1 MGAGM
6 SKLDVKV
13 YNSITEISPEVW
25 DGIAAGRGFQSHR
38 WYTFGERAMADC
50 PPTYLVAYEGD
61 KPTAG
66 GAFFRVH
73 NEPLPLP
80 SVARQFMASILK
92 HRPLLIC
99 RSPLAD
105 TSALLL
111 PGEPQ
116 RDEALAVLTKA
127 AQEQFK
133 KQRCSFLVF
142 DFLLTEQ
149 LKYPGW
155 MRGLEPITVSEPG
168 TYMPIEWD
176 SFEAYLEAGNK
187 KDRQHYKKSIKE
199 AEENGLVLSK
209 HTSVSDIDT
218 ALNLV
223 RNVSIWH
230 GSAPNPWMRGLLEN
244 FSMTDGTWLELRK
257 DEKLVGCGAVLR
269 DNKFQLA
276 TALGLEDDV
285 PGGYFYLLYAALQEA
300 FEHNIRLVRFG
311 TGAYDIKRRLGFH
324 LEDTNHAMVAFAGFP
339 ARAAKK
345 LVAD

>member
-6 SKLDVKV
+6 SNLEVQV
-13 YNSITEISPEVW
+13 YNSITEISPELW
-25 DGIAAGRGFQSHR
+25 DSIAAGRGFQSHS
-38 WYTFGERAMADC
+38 WYRFGERAMADSK
-50 PPTYLVAYEGD
+50 PTYLIAFDGEKAVAA
-61 KPTAG
+61 TAL
-66 GAFFRVH
+66 FKVH

-80 SVARQFMASILK
+80 SVARRFMSSVLK
-92 HRPLLIC
+92 RRPLLIC

-111 PGEPQ
+111 PGEPL
-116 RDEALAVLTKA
+116 RDEALTILTQA
-127 AQEQFK
+127 AREQFK

-155 MRGLEPITVSEPG
+155 TSGFEPITLSEPG
-168 TYMPIEWD
+168 TYMPMEWD
-176 SFEAYLEAGNK
+176 SFQSYLESGNK

-199 AEENGLVLSK
+199 AEENGLILSK
-209 HTSVSDIDT
+209 HNSVADIDT
-218 ALNLV
+218 ALRLI

-230 GSAPNPWMRGLLEN
+230 GSALNPWIQGLLTN
-244 FSMTDGTWLELRK
+244 FSMVDGTWLELHK
-257 DEKLVGCGAVLR
+257 DGKLVGCGAVLR

-276 TALGLEDDV
+276 TALGLEDDI
-285 PGGYFYLLYAALQEA
+285 PGGYFYLLYSALQEA
-300 FEHNIRLVRFG
+300 FVHDVRLIRFG

-324 LEDTNHAMVAFAGFP
+324 LEDTNHAMVSFAGIP
-339 ARAAKK
+339 ERAAKK

>member
-1 MGAGM
+1 MTT
-6 SKLDVKV
+6 LDIKV
-13 YNSITEISPEVW
+13 YDSIQKISPEIW

-38 WYTFGERAMADC
+38 WYTFGERAMADSQ
-50 PPTYLVAYEGD
+50 PTYLIAYQGDTAVAG
-61 KPTAG
+61 A
-66 GAFFRVH
+66 AFFKVH

-80 SVARQFMASILK
+80 TVARQFMASILK

-111 PGEPQ
+111 PGEPL
-116 RDEALAVLTKA
+116 RDAALTAITQA

-133 KQRCSFLVF
+133 KQKCSFLVF

-155 MRGLEPITVSEPG
+155 LPGLEPITVSEPG

-187 KDRQHYKKSIKE
+187 KDRQHYKKSVKE
-199 AEENGLVLSK
+199 AEETGLVLSK
-209 HTSVSDIDT
+209 HTSISEIDT
-218 ALNLV
+218 ALQLI

-244 FSMTDGTWLELRK
+244 FSMIDGTWLELRK
-257 DEKLVGCGAVLR
+257 EGKLVGCGAVIR
-269 DNKFQLA
+269 DNHFQLA

-285 PGGYFYLLYAALQEA
+285 PGGYFYLLYTALQEA
-300 FEHNIRLVRFG
+300 FEHHVRLVRFG

-345 LVAD
+345 LAAK